1 MTTMNNKRHVPL
13 VEGAGLSHLGPSGCR
28 LPPQSLAH
36 AKRFATL
43 IIIPADLRITRY
55 VGLKSDMIENAV
67 LRAHEVLSGV
77 NNDPE
82 PTVVVA
88 HATPRESCV
97 LGISRRNHRFR
108 GQARLPHRS

>member
-43 IIIPADLRITRY
+43 IIISADLRITRY
-55 VGLKSDMIENAV
+55 AGLKSDMIEDAV
-67 LRAHEVLSGV
+67 LRAHEV
-77 NNDPE
+77 
-82 PTVVVA
+82 
-88 HATPRESCV
+88 ATPRESCV
-97 LGISRRNHRFR
+97 LGISRRNHRPR